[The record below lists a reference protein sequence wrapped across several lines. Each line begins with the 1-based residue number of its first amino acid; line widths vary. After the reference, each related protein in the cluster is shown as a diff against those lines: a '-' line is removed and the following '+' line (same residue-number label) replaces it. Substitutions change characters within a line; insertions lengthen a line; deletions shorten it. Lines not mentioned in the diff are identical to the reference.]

1 MLAAE
6 RRMKTVDTTVQIS
19 GCPMWWIFPVWRAQH
34 TDRITARARPAERAS
49 GSEAGFTLVEVLVV
63 LAIMGLIMSLI
74 GPRVLNYLSDA
85 KVKTARIQVETLA
98 SAVELF
104 FIDNGRYPL
113 ESEGL
118 EALVTRPGNLR
129 AWNGPYIK
137 GAAIPLD
144 PWSKPYH
151 YASDRGMNFT
161 VTFVGPDGK
170 EASNRV
176 TRAENVRASGL

>member
-1 MLAAE
+1 M
-6 RRMKTVDTTVQIS
+6 S
-19 GCPMWWIFPVWRAQH
+19 WIFPILRTRH
-34 TDRITARARPAERAS
+34 TDSATERRRAAQAS
-49 GSEAGFTLVEVLVV
+49 ENEAGFTLVEVLVV

-118 EALVTRPGNLR
+118 EALVTRPSNLR

-137 GAAIPLD
+137 GASIPLD
-144 PWSKPYH
+144 PWSKPYR
-151 YASDRGMNFT
+151 YASDRGTNFA

-170 EASNRV
+170 EAANRV
-176 TRAENVRASGL
+176 TRADPVRASKL